1 MKTKNSKSKV
11 IIAIICILLIA
22 TFAINNNIFSNK
34 EEGITI
40 GEDYYE
46 SINKDILASKELE
59 SDESYWSL
67 ISEAQDRVDDKLLK
81 IVQELVNNN
90 ENANITKLYNSVIN
104 QKDDLRILDSYIE
117 KIDNSDD
124 IDEFLDNIAKINEDL
139 SMRLLI
145 NAIIESDYK
154 NNEEAIV
161 NIYPFA
167 YDYGVIYSDYYTN
180 PIYSNYVGM
189 FIKYDR
195 EILKLYGYSEEEAK
209 ESVRKISKFYMEIAN
224 NSKAM
229 DELDEVEEIYNIQ
242 NSKTINE
249 IYTNINI
256 DKFLSNYN
264 KKLQVSI
271 VDVNQAKALNAYLVD
286 ENLDTLKEYAKLQ
299 ILQTYAQYGS
309 IEYFNLMS
317 EFEAEQMG
325 TEVEEYTTEEYARDI
340 VTAYFDTE
348 VSKIYLKENVS
359 ETSTKYFKNM
369 INEIMS
375 QYKVKIK
382 NNEWLSEQT
391 KQKALVKLE
400 NMDINV
406 CYPSQWPTYS
416 EQYVLSENLL
426 ENIINMN
433 KIQVEFSIQSTI
445 NNEKYWAMSTLT
457 ANAFYNLADNSIN
470 FPAAILE
477 YELYS
482 ENNSYY
488 KNLGSLGMI
497 IAHEITHA
505 FDNNGALFDENGN
518 LNNWWT
524 DEDYKN
530 FENLKN
536 DVINYYNGY
545 KVNGKSVNGEQ
556 TVSENIADLGAVSCI
571 VEIAKQK
578 GATKAE
584 MKQLFEAYANVFAS
598 KSTEEYTKLLLIMDT
613 HSPDKI
619 RINAVLQSIEEFYN
633 VYEITEKDEMYKA
646 QEERVKVW

>member
-22 TFAINNNIFSNK
+22 TFAFNNNIFSNK

-46 SINKDILASKELE
+46 AINKDILANKELE

-104 QKDDLRILDSYIE
+104 QKDDLSILDSYIE

-369 INEIMS
+369 INDIMS

-530 FENLKN
+530 FEDLKN

-578 GATKAE
+578 GATKEE

-646 QEERVKVW
+646 KEERVKVW

>member
-22 TFAINNNIFSNK
+22 TFAFNNNIFSNK

-46 SINKDILASKELE
+46 AINKDILANKELE

-104 QKDDLRILDSYIE
+104 QKDDLSILDSYIE

-359 ETSTKYFKNM
+359 ETYTKYFKNM

-530 FENLKN
+530 FEDLKN

-578 GATKAE
+578 GATKEE

-646 QEERVKVW
+646 KEERVKVW

>member
-22 TFAINNNIFSNK
+22 TFAFNNNIFSNK

-46 SINKDILASKELE
+46 AINKDILANKELE

-104 QKDDLRILDSYIE
+104 QKDDLSILDSYIE

-271 VDVNQAKALNAYLVD
+271 VDVNQAKALNAYLVN

-359 ETSTKYFKNM
+359 ETYTKYFKNM

-530 FENLKN
+530 FEDLKN

-578 GATKAE
+578 GATKEE

-646 QEERVKVW
+646 KEERVKVW